1 MSLSIKRS
9 FSVGIINNS
18 SYHRKSSKAKES
30 VLKVKSV
37 VLKIRKN
44 LRQVIQ
50 ILTTPAQNNED
61 ENQQIKQNLMK
72 SLVLEL
78 TQSKDL
84 FIDSTN
90 RLSKINRHCEIKSTG
105 KPVSS
110 ENGHLALKNRHR
122 WEYAFEKV
130 DSDKLPFIL
139 NRTQLLK
146 IGKHIK
152 DCVYVPVCDVLNCVG
167 INVSDENPNLTIKKY
182 LPSILD

>member
-110 ENGHLALKNRHR
+110 ENGHLALK
-122 WEYAFEKV
+122 
-130 DSDKLPFIL
+130 KLPSIL